1 MVCFR
6 IGWGLGAGHSDYHGR
21 WWLHVGPLLIL
32 V

>member
-1 MVCFR
+1 MVIFWV
-6 IGWGLGAGHSDYHGR
+6 GWGLGAGRSDCHER